1 MSYKPVDTAIT
12 MVIGPCIDDSDFKT
26 LEEAIAYNAA
36 GMDISLI
43 VEKTDGTTA
52 VTAITLTTGGTSDWT
67 HKDGGYYE
75 VEVTAAQNIEEGIA
89 YLRGVCTGVL
99 PFESPRYNVVVT
111 NIYDSWIK
119 GTDKLQTDVTQWL
132 GSAAEPVIDVNLTH
146 VHGVALTETVD
157 GYLAAAFTKLFDVA
171 TPLLVSSTVMRGTD
185 SAYTGTPPTAIQ
197 IRTEMDSNSVDL
209 NSILEDTNE
218 LQINQG
224 NWATA
229 VGFSTHSAAN
239 VWSVATRILTANTN
253 LNDLNASAIKS
264 EVVDALADIK
274 LDHLLNIA
282 VDTNWATTVHLDS
295 VIGHL
300 ADVGT
305 SATYDRLQESLEA
318 IRARGDAEWI
328 TASGFATQ
336 NPPSLVLADYMAP
349 GFNTTTPPTV
359 IAIREEMDANSTKM
373 APSQTLSDYKATGF
387 STHSAANVWSNV
399 TRSLTDKS
407 GFSLSTAGIKGIWD
421 QLTSALTTVGS
432 LGKLIVDNINA
443 TISSRSPS
451 NEYDI
456 EMAHIDVDVSSRNA
470 IAPNIVIPDVAG
482 TAATLHGVTDGKID
496 VMDAIVDAIKSKTD
510 NLPSGISKNEALPKF
525 DFLMVL
531 SSDSITAATGKTITG
546 EIMKDGGAFT
556 AITNTITEVSS
567 GMYTIASGFTQTEM
581 NADIVTLKFD
591 GSGCN
596 TRIITLLTN

>member
-1 MSYKPVDTAIT
+1 MSYKPVDTAII
-12 MVIGPCIDDSDFKT
+12 MVIGPCIDDTDFKT
-26 LEEAIAYNAA
+26 IEEAIAYDAA

-43 VEKTDGTTA
+43 VEKTDGTTT

-99 PFESPRYNVVVT
+99 PFESPRYNVVVA

-171 TPLLVSSTVMRGTD
+171 TPLLVASTVMRGTD
-185 SAYTGTPPTAIQ
+185 SAYTGTPPTVIQ
-197 IRTEMDSNSVDL
+197 IRTEMDTNSVDL

-336 NPPSLVLADYMAP
+336 NPPSLVLADYMAT

-359 IAIREEMDANSTKM
+359 IAIREEMDSNSTKM
-373 APSQTLSDYKATGF
+373 APSQTLADYKATGF
-387 STHSAANVWSNV
+387 STHSASEVWSIV

-451 NEYDI
+451 NEYDT

-531 SSDSITAATGKTITG
+531 SSDHITAATGKTITG
-546 EIMKDGGAFT
+546 EISKDGGAFT

-567 GMYTIASGFTQTEM
+567 GMYTIASGFTQEEM
-581 NADIVTLKFD
+581 NADVITLKFNETD
-591 GSGCN
+591 CD
-596 TRIITLLTN
+596 TRIITILTN